1 MWIKQKAATY
11 LRGLGMF
18 TRIIL
23 TNSKTGKTFMTRL
36 AGFFY
41 GIINPAEMVVQPV
54 DYSTLARATGYPGF
68 TLHAY
73 ADGILA
79 LDYSQYP

>member
-1 MWIKQKAATY
+1 
-11 LRGLGMF
+11 
-18 TRIIL
+18 
-23 TNSKTGKTFMTRL
+23 MTRL
-36 AGFFY
+36 AEFFY
-41 GIINPAEMVVQPV
+41 VIINADGTVVQPV